1 MPAIEGGSMN
11 TAQHSSVV
19 HELVPLLFVDD
30 IQSCVA
36 FYIEKLAFT
45 MQAKWEPDGKL
56 TWCKLRRDGS
66 AIMLQKACEEDG
78 PAGARGRGIIFYF
91 NCHDV
96 DAMYAEL
103 VARDLIVNL
112 PKVAFYGEK
121 QLSLRDPDGY
131 SLCFQSPA
139 TRE

>member
-1 MPAIEGGSMN
+1 MN

-30 IQSCVA
+30 IQSCVV

>member
-45 MQAKWEPDGKL
+45 MQAKWEPE
-56 TWCKLRRDGS
+56 GS
-66 AIMLQKACEEDG
+66 
-78 PAGARGRGIIFYF
+78 
-91 NCHDV
+91 
-96 DAMYAEL
+96 
-103 VARDLIVNL
+103 
-112 PKVAFYGEK
+112 
-121 QLSLRDPDGY
+121 
-131 SLCFQSPA
+131 
-139 TRE
+139 